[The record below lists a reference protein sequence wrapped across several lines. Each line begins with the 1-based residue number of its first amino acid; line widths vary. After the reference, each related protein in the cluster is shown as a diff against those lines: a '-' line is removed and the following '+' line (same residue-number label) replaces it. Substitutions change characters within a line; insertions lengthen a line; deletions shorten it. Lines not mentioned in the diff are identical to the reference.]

1 MSFEKLKINIPVRLK
16 NPVFL
21 AQVALA
27 FLTPILAY
35 FGLTGAD
42 ITSWPMLGQTM
53 LAAASNPYVCVLVC
67 VSVWNAVNDPTTSG
81 IGDSARALKKQK
93 PD

>member
-1 MSFEKLKINIPVRLK
+1 MILKNLKINVPVRLK
-16 NPVFL
+16 NPVFW

-27 FLTPILAY
+27 IFTPILAY

-42 ITSWPMLGQTM
+42 ITSWPMLAQTM
-53 LAAASNPYVCVLVC
+53 LAAVSNPYVCVLVV

-81 IGDSARALKKQK
+81 LGDSTRALEKCK

>member
-1 MSFEKLKINIPVRLK
+1 MILKNMKINVPVRLR
-16 NPVFL
+16 NPVFW
-21 AQVALA
+21 AQVSLA
-27 FLTPILAY
+27 IFTPILAY

-53 LAAASNPYVCVLVC
+53 LAAVSNPYVCVLVV

-81 IGDSARALKKQK
+81 LGDSTRALAKCK